1 MKLLDLK
8 KKVNNFFDL
17 NSWRPMIHND
27 LGNIKTDSNKFFS
40 ELKVAVIME
49 KIVLE
54 KNYRFQIWHENMS

>member
-1 MKLLDLK
+1 
-8 KKVNNFFDL
+8 
-17 NSWRPMIHND
+17 MIHND

-54 KNYRFQIWHENMS
+54 NSHGFEI